1 MSIAPEQ
8 AIAVSELSL
17 GELLSAA
24 LVGPDQISDED
35 AMGWTGLHLARLIAE
50 TSDIDHADVWH
61 TMTHMPAGY
70 LRFLESP
77 EGWVALGALV
87 SRILDV
93 PGEPISPVLN

>member
-8 AIAVSELSL
+8 AIAVRELSL

-24 LVGPDQISDED
+24 FAEPVQISDED

-50 TSDIDHADVWH
+50 TSDIDHTDVWDA
-61 TMTHMPAGY
+61 MTHMPAGY
-70 LRFLESP
+70 LRFLETP

-87 SRILDV
+87 QRILGV
-93 PGEPISPVLN
+93 PGEPIAPVLN